1 MRYID
6 FINNFI
12 KYTFLSFITF
22 YVFAKSINYTNFS
35 KRNICIVSLASI
47 FLGVLSSF
55 LIFLLSSYLAI
66 FILLLLTSI
75 ICSYITQTKYETA
88 FTITFIA
95 LAISLACY
103 MISLL
108 FASMLAKIPF
118 IKLSNKNPIILIYCI
133 IICSIIIHF
142 FFKIK
147 RFSKGFSFFKYKEKL
162 YTFTI
167 VGLILSGNL
176 IILFPLLKN
185 TFEPVLQRISVI
197 GIFLIISGTY
207 IWIKRNITLD
217 YKSKMKDREI
227 EFLKADLDNEK
238 KEKAKILEENKSIA
252 EINHKYSR
260 RIEALERSF
269 KKLANL
275 YVTSNHIESSDNFS
289 NSNTSKSPTISNTY
303 NTEFSKELSDF
314 SKLLDKLS
322 SEFATETTFLKYK
335 KDLPKTNVAGVDS
348 LFELMKSEAYKQ
360 NITLDLKVNCS
371 VRHLV
376 ENFISES
383 QLATLIGD
391 HIKDAIIA
399 INFSNNSHRE
409 ICAVFEI
416 VDNCYQFTIFDSG
429 ISFEPSTLAKLGLE
443 TVTTHKDTGGSGFGF
458 FTTFKTLNNCKASL
472 IIKEIDFRNSNFNKS
487 ITFSFDC
494 KSQYII
500 CTNRIDEIK
509 KLDTNNRIIFKDI

>member
-1 MRYID
+1 MVTLN
-6 FINNFI
+6 FINRFV
-12 KYTFLSFITF
+12 KYTFLSLITF
-22 YVFAKSINYTNFS
+22 YIFSKSIDYNNFS
-35 KRNICIVSLASI
+35 KSKIIIIFLASI
-47 FLGVLSSF
+47 LIGFFYAFFIDFFSSIF
-55 LIFLLSSYLAI
+55 LIFIVILFISIILSFITKYSFEYTFIVTFISISLS
-66 FILLLLTSI
+66 FILYL
-75 ICSYITQTKYETA
+75 
-88 FTITFIA
+88 
-95 LAISLACY
+95 
-103 MISLL
+103 ISLL
-108 FASMLAKIPF
+108 ITMMIVTIPSIKLDLQNPLIFLIFASLESF
-118 IKLSNKNPIILIYCI
+118 FVYKL
-133 IICSIIIHF
+133 
-142 FFKIK
+142 FKIN
-147 RFSKGFSFFKYKEKL
+147 RFSKGFSFLKNIN
-162 YTFTI
+162 I
-167 VGLILSGNL
+167 VNTLSISGLILVGNI
-176 IILFPLLKN
+176 IILFAMLKN
-185 TFEPVLQRISVI
+185 DQSFLTWNI
-197 GIFLIISGTY
+197 GIICFALLILGIY
-207 IWIKRNITLD
+207 LWIKRNITQD

-275 YVTSNHIESSDNFS
+275 YVTSNPIENSDNSS
-289 NSNTSKSPTISNTY
+289 NSNTSKNPTISHTY

-314 SKLLDKLS
+314 SNLLDKLS
-322 SEFATETTFLKYK
+322 TEFATETTFLKYK

-376 ENFISES
+376 ENFVSES

-458 FTTFKTLNNCKASL
+458 FTTFKTLNDCKASL
-472 IIKEIDFRNSNFNKS
+472 IIKEIDFKNSNFSKS
-487 ITFSFDC
+487 ITFSFDG

-509 KLDTNNRIIFKDI
+509 KLDTNNRIIFKNI